1 MHPIIQAYIDTNDR
15 LSVILEKKHD
25 NNQLLESVFLN
36 LVNRINDEEIDPKLY
51 QDVDQAILIGHS
63 DPNVF
68 LLFISYAISLNSRRD
83 KLERANV
90 LQSIGTSLPR
100 ENIHPVILSFFMI
113 KMADI
118 KFYEGKTVEYSQLL
132 KEALSIVD
140 RKWPK
145 FSTILINIGSLISW
159 EGRLKEF
166 SKEDLAL
173 LENPVNE
180 TIAIASLQTRI
191 ANSIFTGNFKE
202 GALLL
207 QEHQSKPIL
216 GSRSFL
222 KGCEDLVKIISGDF
236 DERNYEEMFFKYYS
250 KVCHLILNG
259 KYEEARGFSETLQT
273 KDWGKK
279 FSQHFAKYTSLHIE
293 LCLQNI
299 GKSRLLLKEI
309 QQRDS
314 VHYLDDFFLARI
326 QLLEMNLKDANIS
339 FGRLIANINR
349 YEAMPRL
356 IFELQFARE
365 MKPADILLLMNK
377 INTGTDLK
385 ETSLEEKSSP
395 QVAMAKGVKLLVG
408 ESDKLLQ
415 VKKLVKK
422 FAKIKEPVLIT
433 GETGTGKEL
442 ISRAIHDEGSNS
454 NEPFLAINCG
464 ALTDS
469 LLQSELFG
477 YEAGAFTGAQK
488 ERKGIFEAAGKGTV
502 FLDEF
507 GDISQKLQASLLRVL
522 ESNEIRLIGG
532 TKTRQISCKI
542 VIATNIDLQ
551 QAVEEKKFR
560 EDLYFRL
567 ARFDIKLPP
576 LRERP
581 EDIPSLIHYFLGSN
595 LNLNIEP
602 KKISKKLLDALA
614 KYRWPGNVRELKNE
628 IERLKIMYPE
638 KEILEIEDFDFSRLQ
653 GMPEPNFQVDNIATS
668 ISKEIEQT
676 VKNDRVVN
684 DRILK
689 IVQKTSTVDQRQEFL
704 KELFKQYKKL
714 TRSQIMEIAEISPV
728 TATKDLQ
735 KLCEMGFIERKTP
748 TKSVKSHYFI
758 LAP

>member
-1 MHPIIQAYIDTNDR
+1 MHPIIVAYINTNER
-15 LSVILEKKHD
+15 LSSIIEKNYDKSH
-25 NNQLLESVFLN
+25 LLESVFLN
-36 LVNRINDEEIDPKLY
+36 LVNRINDEDIDPKLY

-63 DPNVF
+63 DPNIF

-132 KEALSIVD
+132 KEALAIVD
-140 RKWPK
+140 RKWLK
-145 FSTILINIGSLISW
+145 YSTILVNIGTLISW

-166 SKEDLAL
+166 NKEDLAI
-173 LENPVNE
+173 LEKPANE
-180 TIAIASLQTRI
+180 TMAIGSLQARI
-191 ANSIFTGNFKE
+191 ANSIFTGHIKE

-207 QEHQSKPIL
+207 KEHLNKPIL

-222 KGCEDLVKIISGDF
+222 KGCEDLIKIVSGDF
-236 DERNYEEMFFKYYS
+236 DERNYDDVFYKYYS
-250 KVCHLILNG
+250 KVCLLILNG
-259 KYEEARGFSETLQT
+259 KFEEARGFSETLQT
-273 KDWGKK
+273 KAWGKK

-326 QLLEMNLKDANIS
+326 QLLEMNLKDANAS
-339 FGRLIANINR
+339 FSRLIANINR

-365 MKPADILLLMNK
+365 MKAADILLLMNN
-377 INTGTDLK
+377 INTRTNVN
-385 ETSLEEKSSP
+385 ENVFEEKVAP
-395 QVAMAKGVKLLVG
+395 QVPLERGIKLLVG

-422 FAKIKEPVLIT
+422 FAKLKEPVLII

-442 ISRAIHDEGSNS
+442 VSRAIHDEGANS

-581 EDIPSLIHYFLGSN
+581 EDIPSLINYFLGSN
-595 LNLNIEP
+595 VKSNNETKRIA
-602 KKISKKLLDALA
+602 KKLLDALV

-638 KEILEIEDFDFSRLQ
+638 KEILEVEDFDFSRLQ
-653 GMPEPNFQVDNIATS
+653 GMPEPVLQADKIIPDTT
-668 ISKEIEQT
+668 KEKEPIL
-676 VKNDRVVN
+676 KNERVVN

-689 IVQKTSTVDQRQEFL
+689 IVQKTSTLDQRQEFL
-704 KELFKQYKKL
+704 KELFLQYKKL
-714 TRSQIMEIAEISPV
+714 TRSQIMEIADISPV

-758 LAP
+758 LAQ